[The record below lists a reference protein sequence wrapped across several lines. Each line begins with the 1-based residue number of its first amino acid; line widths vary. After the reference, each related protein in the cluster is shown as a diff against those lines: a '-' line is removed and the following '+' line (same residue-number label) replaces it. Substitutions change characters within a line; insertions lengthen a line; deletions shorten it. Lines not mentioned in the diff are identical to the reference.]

1 MITAMFAWGRYG
13 AYVWPAY
20 GITLAG
26 IGAAV
31 LLAWH
36 SYRRA
41 KARLAKVDKGV
52 STRPDEAYKI

>member
-1 MITAMFAWGRYG
+1 MIGAAFIWGKYA

-26 IGAAV
+26 ILAAV
-31 LLAWH
+31 LLIWR

-41 KARLAKVDKGV
+41 KERLGELDK
-52 STRPDEAYKI
+52 SSAAQLDRL

>member
-1 MITAMFAWGRYG
+1 MIAAMFAWGRYG

-26 IGAAV
+26 IAAAV
-31 LLAWH
+31 LLTWH

-41 KARLAKVDKGV
+41 KARLADVDKGGAA
-52 STRPDEAYKI
+52 RPHEA